1 MRPAARLRFCLYKAL
16 VPVFSKGPGAPRRRH
31 REASMRFARIIAA
44 VAAVFAFG
52 AAALATVDDPTLD
65 CLSEDNERRISGC
78 SALID
83 SPGLPDDQRSLA
95 YGMRA
100 LAYSL
105 LGVFDKA
112 LSDYDAAL
120 KINPDFPLALNN
132 RAWAYYKL
140 GRPADGTAD
149 VEKALALTPGSPYA
163 LDTRAHIRQALGDAQ
178 AAFAD
183 YDLAMR
189 AGGERIVKMYQCGLR
204 SQGLYFGAVD
214 GVYSSTLAQAM
225 RTCTGNRQ
233 CDPLPADSEC
243 RPEVS

>member
-1 MRPAARLRFCLYKAL
+1 MAYARRPAARA
-16 VPVFSKGPGAPRRRH
+16 VA
-31 REASMRFARIIAA
+31 ARFAVACLAILAGGAAA
-44 VAAVFAFG
+44 VA
-52 AAALATVDDPTLD
+52 TVVDPMID
-65 CLSEDNERRISGC
+65 CLSDNNERRIAGC
-78 SALID
+78 SSLID
-83 SPGLPDDQRSLA
+83 TPGLPEGQRTLA

-105 LGVFDKA
+105 LGMFEKA
-112 LSDYDAAL
+112 IADYDVALAL
-120 KINPDFPLALNN
+120 KPESPLALNN

-140 GRPADGTAD
+140 GRAQEGAAD
-149 VEKALALTPGSPYA
+149 VDRALALSPASPYA
-163 LDTRAHIRQALGDAQ
+163 LDTRAHIQQALGDAA
-178 AAFAD
+178 AAFKD

-214 GVYSSTLAQAM
+214 GAYSPTLRQAM
-225 RTCTGNRQ
+225 QTCVGNRH